1 MTFRKYL
8 VLAGV
13 TVFAAAGDS
22 MLSHG
27 MKQTG
32 NISLHHLQGI
42 ILAVLNP
49 WVAVGI
55 VLLLAFFASYM
66 NALSWADLTYV
77 LPATSLGYVLLA
89 LVAKFAL
96 HEQVSPMRWIGIAL
110 ISGGVGFVAGGPA
123 LTSQIKREDPTIAH
137 LPLLA
142 KDARNGATPQR
153 MSSRGFQRGAAMK
166 SAYTWGGIL
175 VVVFASVVGDVLL
188 ARAMK
193 QVGDVHDLW
202 RRSGFGPWSSAFSGN
217 SNFFWE

>member
-32 NISLHHLQGI
+32 NISLHHLQGVI
-42 ILAVLNP
+42 FAVRNP
-49 WVAVGI
+49 FVAVGI
-55 VLLLAFFASYM
+55 LLLLAFFASYM
-66 NALSWADLTYV
+66 NSLSWADLTYV

-96 HEQVSPMRWIGIAL
+96 HEEVSPMRWLGIAL

-123 LTSQIKREDPTIAH
+123 LTSQEHDHEAKSPSFDSTQDK
-137 LPLLA
+137 LLAA
-142 KDARNGATPQR
+142 KDAAKNGASAEEVVSGGVQR
-153 MSSRGFQRGAAMK
+153 
-166 SAYTWGGIL
+166 
-175 VVVFASVVGDVLL
+175 
-188 ARAMK
+188 
-193 QVGDVHDLW
+193 
-202 RRSGFGPWSSAFSGN
+202 
-217 SNFFWE
+217 

>member
-55 VLLLAFFASYM
+55 VLLLAFFALLHER
-66 NALSWADLTYV
+66 ALLGGPDLR
-77 LPATSLGYVLLA
+77 AAGHISGICSA
-89 LVAKFAL
+89 GAGRAKFAL
-96 HEQVSPMRWIGIAL
+96 HEQVSPLRWLGIAL

-123 LTSQIKREDPTIAH
+123 LTSH
-137 LPLLA
+137 S
-142 KDARNGATPQR
+142 R
-153 MSSRGFQRGAAMK
+153 MSSRNRP
-166 SAYTWGGIL
+166 
-175 VVVFASVVGDVLL
+175 LL
-188 ARAMK
+188 ASEREKWGTQHGSHAVPTTSAVSERSTAMK
-193 QVGDVHDLW
+193 QRLYLGRDSGRRFRLGGR
-202 RRSGFGPWSSAFSGN
+202 RRSAGARHEASRRRA
-217 SNFFWE
+217 

>member
-22 MLSHG
+22 MLSYG

-32 NISLHHLQGI
+32 NISLHHLQSV
-42 ILAVLNP
+42 ILAVANP

-55 VLLLAFFASYM
+55 LLLLAFFAAYM

-96 HEQVSPMRWIGIAL
+96 HEQVSPLRWLGIAL
-110 ISGGVGFVAGGPA
+110 IAGGVGFVAGGEA
-123 LTSQIKREDPTIAH
+123 LTSHDHSERQHGESPR
-137 LPLLA
+137 LA
-142 KDARNGATPQR
+142 KGARNGAPEGQ
-153 MSSRGFQRGAAMK
+153 
-166 SAYTWGGIL
+166 
-175 VVVFASVVGDVLL
+175 VVPTVSGEVG
-188 ARAMK
+188 R
-193 QVGDVHDLW
+193 
-202 RRSGFGPWSSAFSGN
+202 
-217 SNFFWE
+217 

>member
-1 MTFRKYL
+1 VTFRKYL

-32 NISLHHLQGI
+32 AISIHHLQGV
-42 ILAVLNP
+42 ILALRNP
-49 WVAVGI
+49 FVVMGI
-55 VLLLAFFASYM
+55 LLLLAFFASYM

-96 HEQVSPMRWIGIAL
+96 HEQVSLVRWLGIVL

-123 LTSQIKREDPTIAH
+123 LTSHGHEQLSAGAEAREEM
-137 LPLLA
+137 
-142 KDARNGATPQR
+142 DALTRP
-153 MSSRGFQRGAAMK
+153 
-166 SAYTWGGIL
+166 
-175 VVVFASVVGDVLL
+175 
-188 ARAMK
+188 
-193 QVGDVHDLW
+193 
-202 RRSGFGPWSSAFSGN
+202 
-217 SNFFWE
+217 

>member
-1 MTFRKYL
+1 VTFRKYL

-13 TVFAAAGDS
+13 TIFAAAGDS

-27 MKQTG
+27 MKQAG

-55 VLLLAFFASYM
+55 LLLLAFFASYM

-96 HEQVSPMRWIGIAL
+96 HEQVSPLRWLGIAL

-123 LTSQIKREDPTIAH
+123 LTAH
-137 LPLLA
+137 DHSKSPPFDSAQGKHLA
-142 KDARNGATPQR
+142 KDARNGAPTV
-153 MSSRGFQRGAAMK
+153 G
-166 SAYTWGGIL
+166 SASAEHDVSAISGG
-175 VVVFASVVGDVLL
+175 V
-188 ARAMK
+188 
-193 QVGDVHDLW
+193 
-202 RRSGFGPWSSAFSGN
+202 RR
-217 SNFFWE
+217 

>member
-1 MTFRKYL
+1 VTLRKYL

-32 NISLHHLQGI
+32 NISLHHLPGI
-42 ILAVLNP
+42 LLAVLNP

-96 HEQVSPMRWIGIAL
+96 HEEVSPLRWLGIAL

-123 LTSQIKREDPTIAH
+123 LTSHQDQNEACPHFGSA
-137 LPLLA
+137 PGQLLA
-142 KDARNGATPQR
+142 KDVTNIVPAEEDTPVV
-153 MSSRGFQRGAAMK
+153 SSGVQ
-166 SAYTWGGIL
+166 S
-175 VVVFASVVGDVLL
+175 
-188 ARAMK
+188 
-193 QVGDVHDLW
+193 
-202 RRSGFGPWSSAFSGN
+202 
-217 SNFFWE
+217 